1 MAASTGADVFRMLRR
16 SAGLV
21 LLALG
26 AVCALASGGANATR
40 SPVPDVVSVETFPF
54 SAVVRWRV
62 PDAGRV
68 VLEVGVDERYGIWS
82 PTTVA
87 RAELTART
95 TLAGLEPATSYRF
108 RVVARWRNGLT
119 SEARGSFR
127 TGAWPGSTAATAVP
141 IAADTAQSPGAGGAA
156 GSPFVL
162 PPSVPPGVTPGPGQ
176 SASPSLPAGTPT
188 IENSSP
194 LRVNGNAVFPRMVW
208 RQCPT
213 YYPTSLGAGI
223 NLFLGVSCTGPAEQ
237 FERLAGRAMS
247 TVDAKTPGV
256 SGPGKVGWHL
266 PDEADVSVGRAET
279 LPRPKANGRVTF
291 LTLTDHFSERAA
303 PPPNGKEIYPAFF
316 DSADVIGFDTY
327 PVEVR
332 CSLSFIDNVYWMQR
346 ELISLTKGKPT
357 FQWIEAGPMEHCR
370 ENEDPTPTVVRAET
384 WLAIAGGARGI
395 GYFPDWWAE
404 PIRNEVRQTNR
415 EILALA
421 PALLAPVTKVNW
433 STDGAVRIGAR
444 RYNGATYVIAANTS
458 TSEATA
464 SFSVP
469 GLGGRTLRVFR
480 DGRTVKPL
488 GDLVADKL
496 PGLGVA
502 VYVVPPA
509 GW

>member
-1 MAASTGADVFRMLRR
+1 MLRR
-16 SAGLV
+16 SAALV
-21 LLALG
+21 LLALSSI
-26 AVCALASGGANATR
+26 AALASSGANATR
-40 SPVPDVVSVETFPF
+40 TPVPDILSVDTYPF
-54 SAVVRWRV
+54 SAVVKWRV

-68 VLEVGVDERYGIWS
+68 VLEVGVDDRFGVWS

-87 RAELTART
+87 HSALTART

-108 RVVARWRNGLT
+108 RVVTRWRNGLT
-119 SEARGSFR
+119 AEARGSFR
-127 TGAWPGSTAATAVP
+127 TGAWPGATAASADP
-141 IAADTAQSPGAGGAA
+141 AAADGAA
-156 GSPFVL
+156 ISGGGSPFVL
-162 PPSVPPGVTPGPGQ
+162 PPSLPPGVTPGQPPAAG
-176 SASPSLPAGTPT
+176 PLPTGTPT
-188 IENSSP
+188 VESSSP

-213 YYPTSLGAGI
+213 YYPTSIGAGI
-223 NLFLGVSCTGPAEQ
+223 NLFLGVSCADTDEQ
-237 FERLAGRAMS
+237 FDRLAGRAMS
-247 TVDAKTPGV
+247 TVDAKTPGI
-256 SGPGKVGWHL
+256 SGPGQVGWHH
-266 PDEADVSVGRAET
+266 PDEADVSVGHASKLT
-279 LPRPKANGRVTF
+279 QPKAAGRVTF
-291 LTLTDHFSERAA
+291 LTLTDHFSQRAA

-332 CSLSFIDNVYWMQR
+332 CSIAQIDNVYWMQR
-346 ELISLTKGKPT
+346 ELVSLTRGKPT

-370 ENEDPTPTVVRAET
+370 HNEDPNPTVVRAET

-404 PIRNEVRQTNR
+404 DIRNEVRLVNR

-421 PALLAPVTKVNW
+421 PALLAPVAKANW
-433 STDGAVRIGAR
+433 SAQNPVRIGAR
-444 RYNGATYVIAANTS
+444 KYNGATYVVAVNSS
-458 TSEATA
+458 TAPTTA
-464 SFSVP
+464 SFTLS

-488 GDLVADKL
+488 GDLVTDKL